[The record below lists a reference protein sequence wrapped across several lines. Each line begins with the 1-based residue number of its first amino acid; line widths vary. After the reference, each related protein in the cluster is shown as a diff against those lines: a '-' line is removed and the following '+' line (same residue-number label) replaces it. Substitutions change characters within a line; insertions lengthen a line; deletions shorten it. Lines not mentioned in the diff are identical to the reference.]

1 MKEREEKRASI
12 INGMVFVV
20 ERRQEEGKCCLVGFF
35 LYLLSVDTAHRHSG
49 AERAGSGLGLLLIC
63 FVMLVVS
70 GLAF

>member
-1 MKEREEKRASI
+1 MLL
-12 INGMVFVV
+12 GWFVY
-20 ERRQEEGKCCLVGFF
+20 LV
-35 LYLLSVDTAHRHSG
+35 SVDTAQRHSG